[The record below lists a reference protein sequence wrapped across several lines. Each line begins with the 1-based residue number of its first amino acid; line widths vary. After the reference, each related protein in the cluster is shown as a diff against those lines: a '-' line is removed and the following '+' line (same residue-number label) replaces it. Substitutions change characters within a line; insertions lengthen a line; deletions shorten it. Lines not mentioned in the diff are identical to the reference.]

1 MSQGAPLPHTDT
13 SCKLNDQ
20 ASITSL
26 ACGTQGTGS
35 EHAEG
40 PTKHLASLS
49 GKLTPSVFCRL
60 QQIRS
65 FLDTGVWIIILY
77 VCAVPPESGTKA
89 LDEDLTKWVEC
100 GNSKAKRTQ
109 QIFDS
114 RSCRN
119 IHAERGDTLRL
130 FAQGWR
136 LLYSLSLNG
145 TRRESVFIRVGGGRG
160 DPVCTSPIQH
170 QSGRMLI
177 RGQIK

>member
-13 SCKLNDQ
+13 SCQLNDQ
-20 ASITSL
+20 ASVTSL

-65 FLDTGVWIIILY
+65 FLDDNHT
-77 VCAVPPESGTKA
+77 VCVSSSTRVRHEKD

-114 RSCRN
+114 RSSRN

-136 LLYSLSLNG
+136 LLYSSSLNG
-145 TRRESVFIRVGGGRG
+145 TRRKNAFIRVGGGRG